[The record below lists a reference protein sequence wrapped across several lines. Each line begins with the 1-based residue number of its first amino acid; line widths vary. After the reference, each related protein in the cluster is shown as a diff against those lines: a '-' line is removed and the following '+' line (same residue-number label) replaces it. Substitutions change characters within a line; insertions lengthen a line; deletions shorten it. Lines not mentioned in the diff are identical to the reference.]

1 MADGITYDLRTDRG
15 EPISVLQQVIEL
27 RRKELGE
34 TARNAAVATAITVVK
49 SLRASTVIA
58 NASKMDL
65 HVSEEPRYFVSWK
78 SVGGRRRRIVR
89 MGNRK
94 GLEVASKSLVDIAG
108 AYQKGEELKVY
119 SVVDMVRGSKEKT
132 ARYLVIARDQKSAVS
147 FAKKRHKR
155 RVEKYRGLAKFAL
168 TVAMMKISDNG
179 GSSGSVNQRTRKTAL
194 DNVKATVS
202 SSGFDKGTVDI
213 RILDA
218 LDYATSAL
226 QGGEPTV

>member
-1 MADGITYDLRTDRG
+1 
-15 EPISVLQQVIEL
+15 
-27 RRKELGE
+27 
-34 TARNAAVATAITVVK
+34 
-49 SLRASTVIA
+49 
-58 NASKMDL
+58 
-65 HVSEEPRYFVSWK
+65 
-78 SVGGRRRRIVR
+78 
-89 MGNRK
+89 
-94 GLEVASKSLVDIAG
+94 
-108 AYQKGEELKVY
+108 
-119 SVVDMVRGSKEKT
+119 
-132 ARYLVIARDQKSAVS
+132 
-147 FAKKRHKR
+147 
-155 RVEKYRGLAKFAL
+155 VEKYRGLAKFAL